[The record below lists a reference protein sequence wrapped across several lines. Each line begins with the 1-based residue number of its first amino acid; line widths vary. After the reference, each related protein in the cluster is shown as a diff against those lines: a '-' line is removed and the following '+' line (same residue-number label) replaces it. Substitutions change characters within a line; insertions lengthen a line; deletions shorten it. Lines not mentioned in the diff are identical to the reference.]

1 MTTETRNYVTEKT
14 KELMA
19 AFSCS
24 KEAKEAAQAW
34 LDAAGTDREKEET
47 AKYVA
52 ELEADIMPLE
62 QLIAFA
68 RTEAGAGVF
77 GGAEA
82 AEGVAKHGE
91 ELKAAGK
98 KYCDCPACAAVEAIL
113 EKKEEML
120 G

>member
-47 AKYVA
+47 AK
-52 ELEADIMPLE
+52 IC
-62 QLIAFA
+62 
-68 RTEAGAGVF
+68 
-77 GGAEA
+77 GGA
-82 AEGVAKHGE
+82 
-91 ELKAAGK
+91 
-98 KYCDCPACAAVEAIL
+98 
-113 EKKEEML
+113 
-120 G
+120 